1 MVDAGNQ
8 VRWHSLLDS
17 CAYQALECMID
28 ELTMAWHRG
37 LQRLD
42 VLRVKLDE
50 YVSMYMQR
58 WDVADMSEAE
68 RAQQVRPSM
77 ATAVQG
83 ITGPRPDQAFGGH
96 QLQPSAPLA

>member
-1 MVDAGNQ
+1 MVDAGDQ
-8 VRWHSLLDS
+8 VRWHSLLNS

-37 LQRLD
+37 LQRLA

-58 WDVADMSEAE
+58 WYVADMGEAE

-77 ATAVQG
+77 ATAAVHG

-96 QLQPSAPLA
+96 QLQPS